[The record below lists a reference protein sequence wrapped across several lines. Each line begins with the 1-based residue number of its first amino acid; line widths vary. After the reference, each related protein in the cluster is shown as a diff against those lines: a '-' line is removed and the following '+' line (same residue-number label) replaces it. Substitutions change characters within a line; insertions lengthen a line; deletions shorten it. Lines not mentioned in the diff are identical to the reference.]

1 MRYLFGR
8 DGIWRPLIPE
18 WREFSREDFHP
29 WDMDNRDLLAHWA
42 AKFA

>member
-1 MRYLFGR
+1 M
-8 DGIWRPLIPE
+8 GIAMAHGTTNRTPSG
-18 WREFSREDFHP
+18 REFSREDFHP